1 MTKKKIYLM
10 KFDNGKMV
18 IEPYRATGNHRYEPL
33 LDAEFGTVTTTKQH
47 YRVLLMF
54 PRKAGL
60 IAAARH
66 LLSEASR
73 IAVSMINLDIKH
85 NFQ

>member
-1 MTKKKIYLM
+1 MTKR
-10 KFDNGKMV
+10 KMQV
-18 IEPYRATGNHRYEPL
+18 TEFSDGTLIIEPCRTTGNHRYEPL
-33 LDAEFGTVTTTKQH
+33 LDTEFGAVTTTKQH

-66 LLSEASR
+66 LICEASR
-73 IAVSMINLDIKH
+73 IATLLLNLDLKH
-85 NFQ
+85 NFK

>member
-1 MTKKKIYLM
+1 MTKKKVCLTT
-10 KFDNGKMV
+10 FESGRMV
-18 IEPYRATGNHRYEPL
+18 IEPYNATGNHRYEPL
-33 LDAEFGTVTTTKQH
+33 LDSEFGTVTTTKQH